1 MMSQTVVASI
11 EGIAVQSI
19 GKRVKDGIR
28 DFVDELVDYIFYGA
42 PVKIDI

>member
-1 MMSQTVVASI
+1 MAQTVVASI

-28 DFVDELVDYIFYGA
+28 DFVDELVDYILYGD
-42 PVKIDI
+42 PVKMAI